1 MISLANKRILI
12 VEDEVVIAMMLQDML
27 ADMEAVVVGPAY
39 NLKSGLALA
48 EFAEI
53 DGAVLDVNLG
63 NGTSADIADLLAS
76 RKIPFMLATGYG
88 QATDNKHKVPV
99 LQKPCLKHDLEFA
112 FSRLFQEQ

>member
-1 MISLANKRILI
+1 MIKLANKRILV

-27 ADMEAVVVGPAY
+27 AEMGAVVVGPAY

-48 EFAEI
+48 ECTEI

-63 NGTSADIADLLAS
+63 DSTSADIADLLAS

-88 QATDNKHKVPV
+88 QATDNRHNVPV
-99 LQKPCLKHDLEFA
+99 LQKPCLQHDLELA
-112 FSRLFQEQ
+112 LAKLF